1 MESSSGSRT
10 RVVVALDFGTTFS
23 GISYA
28 LLTGNEAKSFFWK
41 FDRGYSPKTPTR
53 IEFSETPIE
62 WFKLSLLHRDDLP
75 SDVRN
80 SRKFEE
86 LTEAREAI
94 NVTAVNATARYLGK
108 IWKAFCEKLQYNIPD
123 AEIQIS
129 VTVPVLWPLYARQAM
144 EEALNRAGILNENV
158 VLAPKF
164 LIEPEAAALAF
175 FSNAHYFETNISKLK
190 PGDTVMICDCGGGT
204 VDTAAYTISSIHPF
218 RVKELR
224 TGQCIFAGACLL
236 DDGFMKLL
244 KEKVEALISP
254 RAFQAL
260 TKKDLHDITFMRWE
274 SFIKRR
280 FEDGFPTQKIYLPIK
295 WAASRQRRMP
305 IGQGDDVT
313 FTHADIASI
322 FDPIVGK
329 ITHLIEKEM
338 LEISAKLSKDVSY
351 LVVAG
356 GFGQNTYLRQ
366 KVAETVARVSPTTNI
381 LDYPKRDGWNAVS
394 MGAVAKALQAQAIQ
408 QQVLV
413 TSRIVRADWG
423 VRAGHGNSIIRL
435 VKENESLDA
444 TRPNRRNVPAE
455 ALSAEYHTGRDGFSI
470 RVCRA
475 DQRKNES
482 QVYRN
487 VCRINWKTVDVG
499 LKPDMNADLKAPLE
513 IDFIWDGAEMEFSLF
528 YDGVQQSS
536 VEIEHYWNI

>member
-1 MESSSGSRT
+1 MDSSSGSRT

-28 LLTGNEAKSFFWK
+28 LLTGKEAKSFFWK
-41 FDRGYSPKTPTR
+41 FDSGFSPKTPTR
-53 IEFSETPIE
+53 IEFSKTPIE
-62 WFKLSLLHRDDLP
+62 WFKLNLLHRDDLP

-108 IWKAFCEKLQYNIPD
+108 IWKVFCEKLQYNIPD
-123 AEIQIS
+123 TEIQVS

-204 VDTAAYTISSIHPF
+204 VD
-218 RVKELR
+218 L
-224 TGQCIFAGACLL
+224 Q
-236 DDGFMKLL
+236 
-244 KEKVEALISP
+244 
-254 RAFQAL
+254 
-260 TKKDLHDITFMRWE
+260 DITFSRWE
-274 SFIKRR
+274 SDIKRH
-280 FEDGFPTQKIYLPIK
+280 FKDNFPTQKIYLPIK

-313 FTHADIASI
+313 FTHADLASI
-322 FDPIVGK
+322 FDPVVGK

-338 LEISAKLSKDVSY
+338 LAISAKLSEDVSY

-381 LDYPKRDGWNAVS
+381 LDYPNGDGWNAVS
-394 MGAVAKALQAQAIQ
+394 MGAVTKALQAQAIQ

-455 ALSAEYHTGRDGFSI
+455 ALSAEYHTGRAGFSI

-499 LKPDMNADLKAPLE
+499 LKPDMNAGLKAPLE

-536 VEIEHYWNI
+536 VEIEHYWNV

>member
-1 MESSSGSRT
+1 MDSSSGSRT
-10 RVVVALDFGTTFS
+10 RVVVALDFGTTS
-23 GISYA
+23 EV
-28 LLTGNEAKSFFWK
+28 LLLEIRQRILT
-41 FDRGYSPKTPTR
+41 KTPTR
-53 IEFSETPIE
+53 IEFSKTPIE
-62 WFKLSLLHRDDLP
+62 WFKLNLLHRDDLP

-108 IWKAFCEKLQYNIPD
+108 IWKVFCEKLQYNIPD
-123 AEIQIS
+123 TEIQVS

-144 EEALNRAGILNENV
+144 EEALYRAGILNENV

-204 VDTAAYTISSIHPF
+204 V
-218 RVKELR
+218 
-224 TGQCIFAGACLL
+224 
-236 DDGFMKLL
+236 
-244 KEKVEALISP
+244 
-254 RAFQAL
+254 
-260 TKKDLHDITFMRWE
+260 
-274 SFIKRR
+274 
-280 FEDGFPTQKIYLPIK
+280 KIYLPIK

-313 FTHADIASI
+313 FTQFSADLASI
-322 FDPIVGK
+322 FDPVVGK

-338 LEISAKLSKDVSY
+338 LAISAKLSEDVSY

-381 LDYPKRDGWNAVS
+381 LDYPNGDGWNAVS
-394 MGAVAKALQAQAIQ
+394 MGAVTKALQAQAIQ

-455 ALSAEYHTGRDGFSI
+455 ALSAEYHTGRAGFSI

-536 VEIEHYWNI
+536 VEIEHYWNV

>member
-1 MESSSGSRT
+1 MDSSSGSRT
-10 RVVVALDFGTTFS
+10 RVVAAIDFGTTFS

-28 LLTGNEAKSFFWK
+28 LLTGNEAKCFYWK
-41 FDRGYSPKTPTR
+41 FNGGHSPKTPTR
-53 IEFSETPIE
+53 IEFNETPIE

-80 SRKFEE
+80 SGKFKE

-94 NVTAVNATARYLGK
+94 NVTAVNATARYLDK
-108 IWKAFCEKLQYNIPD
+108 IWRVFCKKLQSDIPD

-144 EEALNRAGILNENV
+144 EEALNRAGILNERV

-175 FSNAHYFETNISKLK
+175 FSNAHYFDTNISKLK
-190 PGDTVMICDCGGGT
+190 IGDTVMVCDCGGGT
-204 VDTAAYTISSIHPF
+204 VDNAAYTITSIHPF
-218 RVKELR
+218 RVEELL

-236 DDGFMKLL
+236 DDGFMGLL

-254 RAFQAL
+254 QAFQAL
-260 TKKDLHDITFMRWE
+260 TKKDLHYVTSRIWE

-280 FEDGFPTQKIYLPIK
+280 FQEDFPTQKIYLPIK

-313 FTHADIASI
+313 FTNADIASI

-338 LEISAKLSKDVSY
+338 LAISAKNSEDVSY
-351 LVVAG
+351 LVVSG

-381 LDYPKRDGWNAVS
+381 LDYHNMNGWNAVS
-394 MGAVAKALQAQAIQ
+394 MGAVTKALQAQKIQ

-423 VRAGHGNSIIRL
+423 VRAAHGDSIIRL

-444 TRPNRRNVPAE
+444 TRPNRRNIPAE
-455 ALSAEYHTGRDGFSI
+455 ALSAEYHPGRDGFTI

-482 QVYRN
+482 KAYRN

-513 IDFIWDGAEMEFSLF
+513 IDFIWDGAEMEFTLF
-528 YDGVQQSS
+528 YDGVLQSS
-536 VEIEHYWNI
+536 VEIEHYWNV